1 MSPYM
6 GGSALGMAEQILE
19 GYVLLTSVQ
28 LKRLTDPEMDQLQ
41 FEVERKLRDLRG
53 EVVPQDNVLL
63 LQARNRKLLR
73 LSGAIQQIQAARAK
87 RRRGGV

>member
-19 GYVLLTSVQ
+19 GYVLLSPVQ

-53 EVVPQDNVLL
+53 EVVPQDDIPAI
-63 LQARNRKLLR
+63 QARSRKLMR
-73 LSGAIQQIQAARAK
+73 LSGAIQQIQATRVK
-87 RRRGGV
+87 RKRGM

>member
-6 GGSALGMAEQILE
+6 GGSALGMAEQVLE

-28 LKRLTDPEMDQLQ
+28 IKRLTDPEMDQLQ

-53 EVVPQDNVLL
+53 EVVLQSDVPAI
-63 LQARNRKLLR
+63 QARNRKLMR

-87 RRRGGV
+87 RKRGG

>member
-53 EVVPQDNVLL
+53 EVVPQTDVPAI
-63 LQARNRKLLR
+63 QARNRKLMR
-73 LSGAIQQIQAARAK
+73 LSGAIQQMQATRAK
-87 RRRGGV
+87 RRRGI

>member
-6 GGSALGMAEQILE
+6 GGSALGMADQICE

-53 EVVPQDNVLL
+53 EVVPQTDVPAI
-63 LQARNRKLLR
+63 QARNRKLMR
-73 LSGAIQQIQAARAK
+73 LSGAIQQIQATRVK
-87 RRRGGV
+87 RKKGP

>member
-53 EVVPQDNVLL
+53 AVVPQDDIPAI
-63 LQARNRKLLR
+63 QARSRKLMR
-73 LSGAIQQIQAARAK
+73 LSGAIQQIQATRAK
-87 RRRGGV
+87 RKRGM

>member
-6 GGSALGMAEQILE
+6 GGSAPGMAEQILE

-53 EVVPQDNVLL
+53 EVVPQSDVSAI
-63 LQARNRKLLR
+63 QARSRKLMR
-73 LSGAIQQIQAARAK
+73 LSGAIQQIQATRAK
-87 RRRGGV
+87 RRRGG

>member
-19 GYVLLTSVQ
+19 GYVLLSPVQ

-53 EVVPQDNVLL
+53 EVVPQDNIPAI
-63 LQARNRKLLR
+63 QARSRKLMR
-73 LSGAIQQIQAARAK
+73 LSGAIQQIQATRTK
-87 RRRGGV
+87 RKRGG